1 MSCKL
6 CFVGQYRVFCL
17 WPALRNCLR
26 TDVALA
32 NELCFSGPLAVL
44 RVLGLTAAE
53 KRILALLSVS
63 GCYDALAFS
72 CFCTARQ
79 VMSDMD
85 FRELLVQGRVPTTV
99 ADALVTAGLNL
110 ELFGAIAVS
119 VDALETEL
127 GRWVDAELLESEAV
141 VMPALRL
148 LFLKHAHPGLLPGHS
163 APALQTGSSLPA
175 APSTSWTETF
185 APKLDAAT
193 ISALK
198 SAFEI
203 SYPSES
209 LEPEFMP
216 STRLLSHVRK
226 MVASKDLAFVPWKFR
241 MSVKLHEEHQS
252 SRPAKKARLELTDL
266 LPDEVPSRDIPA
278 SGTIGMFH
286 LQQLLSLLSSSLA
299 LCKAAH
305 LQTLRTYER
314 AVMRLAGT
322 RFSAD
327 SGLRAPH
334 VEELQAADRQVWYE
348 VNALFQKGWTLDDAL
363 HEVCNVR
370 CLLPSLLQPRPALPK
385 HYSQPSHSK
394 GLGKSKSFG
403 KKGDDASPKPKT
415 VGRPRDGETDPIRQ
429 PWVNHILV
437 KGEKLALCMAFNSRP
452 NGCTRKNC
460 KFLHQC
466 CVARADGCACG
477 GKHAAFEH
485 KATPH

>member
-1 MSCKL
+1 
-6 CFVGQYRVFCL
+6 
-17 WPALRNCLR
+17 
-26 TDVALA
+26 
-32 NELCFSGPLAVL
+32 
-44 RVLGLTAAE
+44 
-53 KRILALLSVS
+53 
-63 GCYDALAFS
+63 
-72 CFCTARQ
+72 
-79 VMSDMD
+79 MSDVD
-85 FRELLVQGRVPTTV
+85 FRELLVQGRVPPAV
-99 ADALVTAGLNL
+99 ADALVSAGLNM
-110 ELFGAIAVS
+110 ELFGTVAVS

-127 GRWVDAELLESEAV
+127 AHWIDAELLESEAV

-163 APALQTGSSLPA
+163 APALQTGNSLPA

-216 STRLLSHVRK
+216 STRLLSHVHK
-226 MVASKDLAFVPWKFR
+226 MVAWKDLALVPWKFR
-241 MSVKLHEEHQS
+241 MSVKLHEQHQS

-266 LPDEVPSRDIPA
+266 LLDEVPSRDIPA

-286 LQQLLSLLSSSLA
+286 LQQLLSLVSVSLA

-314 AVMRLAGT
+314 AFMRLAGT
-322 RFSAD
+322 RFSAE

-363 HEVCNVR
+363 RFATFAASCNH
-370 CLLPSLLQPRPALPK
+370 CFSHDLLFLSTSCNLVWPRGWARRRALEKRAMTPPTSRRLL
-385 HYSQPSHSK
+385 
-394 GLGKSKSFG
+394 
-403 KKGDDASPKPKT
+403 
-415 VGRPRDGETDPIRQ
+415 
-429 PWVNHILV
+429 
-437 KGEKLALCMAFNSRP
+437 
-452 NGCTRKNC
+452 
-460 KFLHQC
+460 
-466 CVARADGCACG
+466 VARVRGTLSPLG
-477 GKHAAFEH
+477 SRGS
-485 KATPH
+485 TTSW

>member
-1 MSCKL
+1 MYASGLPARSCQTWT
-6 CFVGQYRVFCL
+6 F
-17 WPALRNCLR
+17 A
-26 TDVALA
+26 
-32 NELCFSGPLAVL
+32 SS
-44 RVLGLTAAE
+44 
-53 KRILALLSVS
+53 LS
-63 GCYDALAFS
+63 
-72 CFCTARQ
+72 R
-79 VMSDMD
+79 
-85 FRELLVQGRVPTTV
+85 
-99 ADALVTAGLNL
+99 AG
-110 ELFGAIAVS
+110 S
-119 VDALETEL
+119 
-127 GRWVDAELLESEAV
+127 RWIDAELLESEAV

-148 LFLKHAHPGLLPGHS
+148 LFLKHAHPGLLPGSS
-163 APALQTGSSLPA
+163 APASHAGNSLPA
-175 APSTSWTETF
+175 TPSTSWTETF

-198 SAFEI
+198 SAFEL

-216 STRLLSHVRK
+216 STRLLSHVHK

-241 MSVKLHEEHQS
+241 MSVKLHEEHNS

-266 LPDEVPSRDIPA
+266 LLDEVPSRDIPA

-286 LQQLLSLLSSSLA
+286 LQQLLSLLSVSLA

-314 AVMRLAGT
+314 AFMRLAGT

-370 CLLPSLLQPRPALPK
+370 CLLQSLLQPRPALPK
-385 HYSQPSHSK
+385 HFLQPNLAK
-394 GLGKSKSFG
+394 GLGKAKGFG
-403 KKGDDASPKPKT
+403 KKGDDSSTRLKNS
-415 VGRPRDGETDPIRQ
+415 GRPREGDAEPTRQ
-429 PWVNHILV
+429 PWVNHIMV
-437 KGEKLALCMAFNSRP
+437 KGEKLALCMAYNSRP
-452 NGCTRKNC
+452 NGCTRRHC

-466 CVARADGCACG
+466 CVARAAGCACG

>member
-1 MSCKL
+1 M
-6 CFVGQYRVFCL
+6 
-17 WPALRNCLR
+17 A
-26 TDVALA
+26 
-32 NELCFSGPLAVL
+32 
-44 RVLGLTAAE
+44 
-53 KRILALLSVS
+53 
-63 GCYDALAFS
+63 
-72 CFCTARQ
+72 
-79 VMSDMD
+79 
-85 FRELLVQGRVPTTV
+85 
-99 ADALVTAGLNL
+99 
-110 ELFGAIAVS
+110 
-119 VDALETEL
+119 
-127 GRWVDAELLESEAV
+127 RWVDAELLESEAV

-148 LFLKHAHPGLLPGHS
+148 LCLKHAHPGLLPGHS

-209 LEPEFMP
+209 LEPEFML
-216 STRLLSHVRK
+216 STRLLSHVHK

-266 LPDEVPSRDIPA
+266 LLDEVPSRDIPA

-314 AVMRLAGT
+314 AFMRLAGT

-394 GLGKSKSFG
+394 GLGKSKSFCR
-403 KKGDDASPKPKT
+403 KGDDASSKPKT
-415 VGRPRDGETDPIRQ
+415 VGRPRDGETERIRQ

-452 NGCTRKNC
+452 NGCTRKHC

>member
-1 MSCKL
+1 MLCGSVPRVLPLACFKSFVSVCSGHKLLLFRAFGCIACAGGDHSRKACPCFASSERLRVVHL
-6 CFVGQYRVFCL
+6 CF
-17 WPALRNCLR
+17 
-26 TDVALA
+26 
-32 NELCFSGPLAVL
+32 ECFW
-44 RVLGLTAAE
+44 
-53 KRILALLSVS
+53 
-63 GCYDALAFS
+63 
-72 CFCTARQ
+72 TARQ
-79 VMSDMD
+79 VMSDVD
-85 FRELLVQGRVPTTV
+85 FRELLVQGRVPAAV

-110 ELFGAIAVS
+110 ELFGTVAVS

-127 GRWVDAELLESEAV
+127 ARWVDAELLESEAV

-216 STRLLSHVRK
+216 STRLLSHVHK

-266 LPDEVPSRDIPA
+266 LLDEVPSRDIPA

-286 LQQLLSLLSSSLA
+286 LQQLLSLLSVSLA

-314 AVMRLAGT
+314 AFMRLAGT

-385 HYSQPSHSK
+385 HYSQP
-394 GLGKSKSFG
+394 
-403 KKGDDASPKPKT
+403 
-415 VGRPRDGETDPIRQ
+415 R
-429 PWVNHILV
+429 
-437 KGEKLALCMAFNSRP
+437 
-452 NGCTRKNC
+452 
-460 KFLHQC
+460 
-466 CVARADGCACG
+466 
-477 GKHAAFEH
+477 
-485 KATPH
+485 

>member
-1 MSCKL
+1 MS
-6 CFVGQYRVFCL
+6 
-17 WPALRNCLR
+17 
-26 TDVALA
+26 DVA
-32 NELCFSGPLAVL
+32 
-44 RVLGLTAAE
+44 
-53 KRILALLSVS
+53 
-63 GCYDALAFS
+63 
-72 CFCTARQ
+72 
-79 VMSDMD
+79 
-85 FRELLVQGRVPTTV
+85 FRELLVQGRVPAPV

-110 ELFGAIAVS
+110 ELFGTIAVS

-127 GRWVDAELLESEAV
+127 ARWVDTELLESEAV

-163 APALQTGSSLPA
+163 APALQTGSALPTT
-175 APSTSWTETF
+175 PSTSWTETF
-185 APKLDAAT
+185 ALKLDAAT

-216 STRLLSHVRK
+216 SMRLFSHVHK
-226 MVASKDLAFVPWKFR
+226 MVASKDLAFVSWKFI

-266 LPDEVPSRDIPA
+266 LLDQVPSRDIPA
-278 SGTIGMFH
+278 SGTIGMFN
-286 LQQLLSLLSSSLA
+286 LQQLLSLLSVSLA
-299 LCKAAH
+299 FCKAAP

-314 AVMRLAGT
+314 AFVRLAGT
-322 RFSAD
+322 RFTAD

-334 VEELQAADRQVWYE
+334 VEELQSADRQVWYE
-348 VNALFQKGWTLDDAL
+348 VNALFQKGWNLDDAL
-363 HEVCNVR
+363 HEVYNVR
-370 CLLPSLLQPRPALPK
+370 CLLPSLLQPRPALLT

-403 KKGDDASPKPKT
+403 KKEDDASSKPKT
-415 VGRPRDGETDPIRQ
+415 VGRPRDGETEHIRQ
-429 PWVNHILV
+429 PWVNQILV
-437 KGEKLALCMAFNSRP
+437 KGEQHALCMAYNSRP
-452 NGCTRKNC
+452 NGRTRNHC
-460 KFLHQC
+460 KLLHQC

-485 KATPH
+485 KATPR

>member
-1 MSCKL
+1 
-6 CFVGQYRVFCL
+6 
-17 WPALRNCLR
+17 
-26 TDVALA
+26 
-32 NELCFSGPLAVL
+32 
-44 RVLGLTAAE
+44 
-53 KRILALLSVS
+53 
-63 GCYDALAFS
+63 
-72 CFCTARQ
+72 
-79 VMSDMD
+79 MSDVD
-85 FRELLVQGRVPTTV
+85 FRELLVQGRVPPAV
-99 ADALVTAGLNL
+99 ADALV
-110 ELFGAIAVS
+110 FGTVAVS

-127 GRWVDAELLESEAV
+127 ARWIDAELLESEAV

-148 LFLKHAHPGLLPGHS
+148 LFLKHAHPGLLPGSS
-163 APALQTGSSLPA
+163 APASHAGNSLPA
-175 APSTSWTETF
+175 TPSTSWTETF

-198 SAFEI
+198 SAFEL

-226 MVASKDLAFVPWKFR
+226 MVASKDLAFAPWKFR
-241 MSVKLHEEHQS
+241 MSVKL
-252 SRPAKKARLELTDL
+252 RPAKKARLELTDL
-266 LPDEVPSRDIPA
+266 LLVPSRDIPA
-278 SGTIGMFH
+278 SGAIGMFH
-286 LQQLLSLLSSSLA
+286 LQQLLSLLSVSLA

-314 AVMRLAGT
+314 AFVRLAGT

-327 SGLRAPH
+327 SGLRAPR

-385 HYSQPSHSK
+385 HFLQPNLAK
-394 GLGKSKSFG
+394 GLGKAKGFG
-403 KKGDDASPKPKT
+403 KKGDDSSTKLRVLGA
-415 VGRPRDGETDPIRQ
+415 R
-429 PWVNHILV
+429 V
-437 KGEKLALCMAFNSRP
+437 KGTLNPPSSRGSIILWSRGRNLLYAWHTIRP
-452 NGCTRKNC
+452 NGCTRKHC

-466 CVARADGCACG
+466 CVARRADGCACG

>member
-1 MSCKL
+1 
-6 CFVGQYRVFCL
+6 
-17 WPALRNCLR
+17 
-26 TDVALA
+26 
-32 NELCFSGPLAVL
+32 
-44 RVLGLTAAE
+44 
-53 KRILALLSVS
+53 
-63 GCYDALAFS
+63 
-72 CFCTARQ
+72 
-79 VMSDMD
+79 
-85 FRELLVQGRVPTTV
+85 
-99 ADALVTAGLNL
+99 
-110 ELFGAIAVS
+110 
-119 VDALETEL
+119 
-127 GRWVDAELLESEAV
+127 
-141 VMPALRL
+141 
-148 LFLKHAHPGLLPGHS
+148 
-163 APALQTGSSLPA
+163 
-175 APSTSWTETF
+175 
-185 APKLDAAT
+185 
-193 ISALK
+193 
-198 SAFEI
+198 
-203 SYPSES
+203 
-209 LEPEFMP
+209 MP
-216 STRLLSHVRK
+216 STRLLSHVHK

-266 LPDEVPSRDIPA
+266 LLDEVPSRDIPA

-286 LQQLLSLLSSSLA
+286 LQQLLSLLSVSLA

-314 AVMRLAGT
+314 AFMRLAGT

-385 HYSQPSHSK
+385 RYSQPSHAK

-403 KKGDDASPKPKT
+403 KKGDDSSSKPKT
-415 VGRPRDGETDPIRQ
+415 VGRPRDGDTEQSRQ

-437 KGEKLALCMAFNSRP
+437 KGEKLALCMAYNSRP
-452 NGCTRKNC
+452 NGCTRKHC